1 MKTFADA
8 DLHAGL
14 GRCLQSENSSRLP
27 GHRWVGHSCHLHV
40 HPSLHSSTG
49 TIESRHSALRCAW
62 SEILCTL
69 PRASNLLPRRTT
81 SGRSLRWRRVW
92 RTRRRWS
99 LGGWSR
105 RRCAGEWSS
114 FWAEDLH
121 SPRWVWVRTEFS
133 VGTFCIN
140 LLVKAIFRVVKGTC
154 DFSDT
159 WWDWWEGRTW
169 PTRRQIQRVFV
180 FVFFKDICNFLWRF
194 SAKVID
200 EIISKK
206 SGLKHRKRRHTR
218 VLNKVCP
225 RPPSTLVS
233 QLSWWSS

>member
-1 MKTFADA
+1 MPGWGDAFKVKTLRDSLVTVGSATPAIFMSI
-8 DLHAGL
+8 LL
-14 GRCLQSENSSRLP
+14 FILPQVPSSRDIQPWGVDDL
-27 GHRWVGHSCHLHV
+27 GFFVSFRGL
-40 HPSLHSSTG
+40 
-49 TIESRHSALRCAW
+49 
-62 SEILCTL
+62 
-69 PRASNLLPRRTT
+69 NLLPRRTT

-92 RTRRRWS
+92 RTRPPWS

-114 FWAEDLH
+114 FLAEDLH
-121 SPRWVWVRTEFS
+121 SPRWVLVRAEYS
-133 VGTFCIN
+133 VGRFCIN
-140 LLVKAIFRVVKGTC
+140 LLEKTISRVVPGTC
-154 DFSDT
+154 DLSDT

-169 PTRRQIQRVFV
+169 PTRRQTQR
-180 FVFFKDICNFLWRF
+180 VFFKDICNFLWRF
-194 SAKVID
+194 STKVID

-218 VLNKVCP
+218 VLNKVGP